1 MLTIFHNFGIILYKI
16 CITTTLCKRRYMQVK
31 QGTRVKILKGESAG
45 KIGVCVAK
53 APGSKTEWNVAFVG
67 KGQVRVDEKDLE
79 LAPASE

>member
-1 MLTIFHNFGIILYKI
+1 
-16 CITTTLCKRRYMQVK
+16 MQIK

-67 KGQVRVDEKDLE
+67 KGQVRCDEKDME
-79 LAPASE
+79 LAPATE

>member
-1 MLTIFHNFGIILYKI
+1 
-16 CITTTLCKRRYMQVK
+16 MQIK

-45 KIGVCVAK
+45 RIGVCVAK

-67 KGQVRVDEKDLE
+67 KGQVRCDEKNME